1 MTLWMAVALLV
12 LIAGMA
18 FMTLWKPK
26 DPWQADNLPSEGSS
40 DQFRRE
46 GIIDADA
53 SHLLVPVPAAA
64 DSRPCFLVIDTETT
78 GLPADETQFMVGADA
93 PAPVSVG
100 WQLLDFRFRCIEE
113 VVCRLSTDEPV
124 SPEAAALHGIA
135 DASLHGDDP
144 HEVYARL
151 LGAVSKAKVL
161 SAHNLAFH
169 RSVLVYDMRRRGL
182 DPSPLFSLDD
192 YCTMEAGV
200 DFTHLYGSCGTW
212 KLPRLTELF
221 GALYFGLPGVR
232 TTYREKVRNDIR
244 LVAAC
249 LRRMNPTTPSLE

>member
-26 DPWQADNLPSEGSS
+26 DPWQADNLPPEGSS
-40 DQFRRE
+40 DQFRRK
-46 GIIDADA
+46 GIID
-53 SHLLVPVPAAA
+53 
-64 DSRPCFLVIDTETT
+64 
-78 GLPADETQFMVGADA
+78 
-93 PAPVSVG
+93 
-100 WQLLDFRFRCIEE
+100 
-113 VVCRLSTDEPV
+113 
-124 SPEAAALHGIA
+124 AAALHGIT

-169 RSVLVYDMRRRGL
+169 RSVLVYDMRRRGF

-221 GALYFGLPGVR
+221 GVLYFGLPGVR
-232 TTYREKVRNDIR
+232 TTYREKVQNDIR